1 MRKKEETK
9 ERVRDMSRVTLLGRR
24 SVYVENFCAVVMY
37 TDTEIQLTT
46 VDFML
51 KVLGGNLE
59 IRTLAQGLL
68 EIEGEISDVSI
79 EK

>member
-68 EIEGEISDVSI
+68 EIAGEISDVSI

>member
-9 ERVRDMSRVTLLGRR
+9 ERARDMSRVTLLGRR
-24 SVYVENFCAVVMY
+24 NLYVENFCAVVMY
-37 TDTEIQLTT
+37 TDNEIQLTT

-59 IRTLAQGLL
+59 IRTLTQGLL